1 MRDFK
6 ATYVALGALTA
17 AALVACAGGVQ
28 NATGSLPLVQRPAL
42 LPLHHHPRFLH
53 EFKLEKG
60 AYPSSIVA
68 GSDGAMWFGTY
79 PYFTN
84 HPPRHLGIGRIKVSG
99 EQHYFKFGQGVYDV
113 AEGSDGNVWFTNP
126 YATPYTVGFI
136 TSAGKV
142 TQFPSVGGG
151 LPESMAADT
160 SGHLW
165 YTDFGGNPDIIEIAT
180 DGSTVAGFKV
190 ADGSAVAVAHG
201 ATGLIWFNTV
211 GSPISVGRITRH
223 GRQLQGPI
231 GGPSYIPGPMA
242 LGPDGRMWIC
252 DGDMLAAVDS
262 ALGVTLYTNP
272 AGGGFADVTA
282 GPDGNIWATDFVNS
296 AIVRVTT
303 GGKMSEYPTPTP
315 NMIPNAIAAGPDGNI
330 WFTEIQQQTDKSR
343 IGVLQP

>member
-1 MRDFK
+1 MRDLK
-6 ATYVALGALTA
+6 AACTVLGALTA
-17 AALVACAGGVQ
+17 AALVACAGGAQ
-28 NATGSLPLVQRPAL
+28 YQAGSIPLIQRAAPQ
-42 LPLHHHPRFLH
+42 PLRHHPRFLH

-84 HPPRHLGIGRIKVSG
+84 HPPRHLGIGRITLTG
-99 EQHYFKFGQGVYDV
+99 RQHYFKFGQGVYDV
-113 AEGSDGNVWFTNP
+113 AEGADGNVWFTNP

-136 TSAGKV
+136 TPAGKV

-151 LPESMAADT
+151 LPESMAADA

-165 YTDFGGNPDIIEIAT
+165 YTDFGGNPDIVEIGT
-180 DGSTVAGFKV
+180 DGSTVATFK
-190 ADGSAVAVAHG
+190 AHNGSAAAVAHG
-201 ATGLIWFNTV
+201 ATGLIWFDTV
-211 GSPISVGRITRH
+211 GSPISVGMITRR
-223 GRQLQGPI
+223 GKQRQGPI

-262 ALGVTLYTNP
+262 KLRVTLYANP

-282 GPDGNIWATDFVNS
+282 GPDGNMWATDFVNS

-303 GGKMSEYPTPTP
+303 GGNMREYATPTS
-315 NMIPNAIAAGPDGNI
+315 NMIP
-330 WFTEIQQQTDKSR
+330 
-343 IGVLQP
+343 